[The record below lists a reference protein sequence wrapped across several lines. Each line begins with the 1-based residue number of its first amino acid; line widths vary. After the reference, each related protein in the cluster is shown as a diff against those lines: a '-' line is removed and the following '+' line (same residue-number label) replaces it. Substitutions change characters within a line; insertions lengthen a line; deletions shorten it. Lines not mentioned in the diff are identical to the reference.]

1 MCLISELKLNLNL
14 IEMLWI
20 NVKKY
25 IKSMI
30 WKNQKYEK
38 FICSNSKIF
47 ILTKSKIIINI
58 IKIINIM
65 QIIQINAI
73 KICSIFKNYIKIVY
87 FIFR

>member
-30 WKNQKYEK
+30 WKNQKSEK

-47 ILTKSKIIINI
+47 ILKIIINI

-73 KICSIFKNYIKIVY
+73 KMCCSIFKNYIKIVY